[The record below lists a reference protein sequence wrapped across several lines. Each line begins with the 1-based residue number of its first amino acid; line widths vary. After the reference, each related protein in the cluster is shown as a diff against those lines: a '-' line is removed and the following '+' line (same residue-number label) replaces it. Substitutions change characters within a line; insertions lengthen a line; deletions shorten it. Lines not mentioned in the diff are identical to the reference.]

1 MLVDVRTLL
10 AVLFVAAMAGVAGY
24 LAQRPTIARGEVFAA
39 RMLENLQGKHVAR
52 VTCDDAI
59 PIEHAGAVFRCE
71 VAAEDGEAGLIEVTV
86 DRTGST
92 DVKILDRTPGSRH
105 ATHDM

>member
-1 MLVDVRTLL
+1 MLADVRTAL
-10 AVLFVAAMAGVAGY
+10 AVMFVAAMAGVAAY

-39 RMLENLQGKHVAR
+39 RMRESLQGKHVAR
-52 VTCDDAI
+52 VTCDDA

-71 VAAEDGEAGLIEVTV
+71 LAAEDGEAGLIEVTL
-86 DRTGST
+86 DRAGSA
-92 DVKILDRTPGSRH
+92 DVKILDRTPGPRH